1 MTVEGKHAIDPDMSG
16 PDPKLARQHWNED
29 FAEAIE
35 EHGTDPEPL
44 LPDGMSEEWDE
55 AEWTW

>member
-1 MTVEGKHAIDPDMSG
+1 MSG